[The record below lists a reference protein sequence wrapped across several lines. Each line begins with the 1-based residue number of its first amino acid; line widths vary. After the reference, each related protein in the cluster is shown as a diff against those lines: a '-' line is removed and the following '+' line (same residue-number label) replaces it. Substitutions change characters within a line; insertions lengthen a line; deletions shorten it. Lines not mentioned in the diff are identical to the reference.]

1 MWCSRSIARADDGH
15 VRSEG
20 RHVITTK
27 YTEMTMRHSAADWTP
42 ECGDLHPLPSPPVLV
57 EGGSTT
63 ELPEPATRRLD
74 ICGMRFNIY
83 RDRNK
88 WLGLLPSGKSYNIL
102 DARNSL
108 WQYFDRVRPEGFRVA
123 RNDRPKFLITLIFS
137 ARAWLGIFLSQTTK
151 GSILILVNKCF
162 ETELTLFRIV
172 ILENREVEWTQLYRY
187 LQWSFAIFS

>member
-1 MWCSRSIARADDGH
+1 MRRPPPIAQPASLSRRRFNN
-15 VRSEG
+15 RSP
-20 RHVITTK
+20 RTSDTPPR
-27 YTEMTMRHSAADWTP
+27 YMRY
-42 ECGDLHPLPSPPVLV
+42 
-57 EGGSTT
+57 
-63 ELPEPATRRLD
+63 
-74 ICGMRFNIY
+74 NIY

-108 WQYFDRVRPEGFRVA
+108 WQYFDRVRPEGFRAA